1 MIQTFED
8 LLEEARRRGPKRLV
22 IVAAEDPSALEA
34 ADAARD
40 QGLVSPVLVGDME
53 AIQKAAQTMGIDGSD
68 LELVAA
74 ESGEKAVY
82 TAVKMIRDGEG
93 EILMKGHVTTSTFLK
108 GVLDN
113 EVGLR
118 TGRRLSH
125 LTVLEPLSYHKLLL
139 LTDGG
144 MNIKPDLDTKADI
157 IRNAVEFAHHL
168 GIAEPKVGVLAAVEV
183 VREDMPET
191 VEAAY
196 LTKMGERG
204 QLGECLVDGPLA
216 LDLAVSRRAAQ
227 KKGVESSVA
236 GDADILLVPDI
247 ASGNIFTKGLA
258 FLSNTR
264 SAGIVLGTTK
274 PVVMLSR
281 ADTPEMK
288 LHSMALGVVSCEEE
302 G

>member
-1 MIQTFED
+1 MIQAFED

-22 IVAAEDPSALEA
+22 IAAAEDPPALEA
-34 ADAARD
+34 ADAARH
-40 QGLVSPVLVGDME
+40 QGLVCPVLVGDTE
-53 AIQKAAQTMGIDGSD
+53 AIQKTAQAMAINVSD

-74 ESGEKAVY
+74 ESGEKAVH
-82 TAVKMIRDGEG
+82 TAVKMVRDGKG
-93 EILMKGHVTTSTFLK
+93 EVLMKGHVATAIFLK
-108 GVLDN
+108 GVLDE

-125 LTVLEPLSYHKLLL
+125 LAILEPTSYHKLLL

-144 MNIKPDLDTKADI
+144 MNVKPDLDTKADI

-168 GIAEPKVGVLAAVEV
+168 GIAEPKVAVLAAVEV

-191 VEAAY
+191 VEAAH

-216 LDLAVSRRAAQ
+216 LDLAVSRQAAQ
-227 KKGVESSVA
+227 QKGIESPVA
-236 GDADILLVPDI
+236 GDADIVLVPDI
-247 ASGNIFTKGLA
+247 ASGNIFAKGLI
-258 FLSNTR
+258 FLSNAR

-288 LHSMALGVVSCEEE
+288 LHSMALGVVTC
-302 G
+302 